1 MSRPDA
7 AQDNSA
13 DRGGRES
20 PLIEMHGISKHYGHV
35 AALSDV
41 DFCIYRNE
49 IVGLVGD
56 NGAGKS
62 TLVKI
67 LSGAIRP
74 TSGDILINGKR
85 VALSSPLDSRA
96 YGIETVYQDLALAL
110 HLSAAANVFLGRE
123 LKRRGFLGW
132 LGWLDG
138 PLMARKAREEL
149 AALRIAVG
157 SVDTPCESL
166 SGGQRQA
173 VAVARA
179 VAWARQV
186 ILMDEPTAALGV
198 EEQHQVAQLVREIR
212 DRGMSVLLI
221 SHNLPQIHN
230 LCERIV
236 VLRHGKVVVNLRRD
250 DVSVEDVILHITGA
264 SSAALP

>member
-1 MSRPDA
+1 MRQPSTHENLR
-7 AQDNSA
+7 A
-13 DRGGRES
+13 DRGIEER
-20 PLIEMHGISKHYGHV
+20 PLIEMRNISKHYGRV
-35 AALSDV
+35 AALSNV

-74 TSGDILINGKR
+74 TSGDILINGER

-132 LGWLDG
+132 LGWLDE
-138 PLMARKAREEL
+138 PLMAHKAQEEL

-157 SVDTPCESL
+157 SVETPCESL

-179 VAWARQV
+179 VAWTQQA

-212 DRGMSVLLI
+212 HRGISVLLI

-236 VLRHGKVVVNLRRD
+236 VLRHGKVVANLRRD
-250 DVSVEDVILHITGA
+250 DVSIEDVILHITGA